1 MAEEKKD
8 LEPVQEQQPPETET
22 AEKTENAPEKEPE
35 TLETALYSW
44 GQALITAV
52 VGVVILFT
60 FIFRLIGVNG
70 PSMQDTLYT
79 GDRLLVIN
87 SLLCGE
93 YKQGDVVVARNYNAD
108 LNETIVKRI
117 VAVGG
122 QTVDIDFTAGVVYV
136 DGAPLAE
143 PYVKEPTYK
152 PEGTEF
158 PLTLAED
165 EVFLMG
171 DNRNRSTDSR
181 SSSLGPVNVGYLQGK
196 AVFLLIPGQTPDL
209 EAREW
214 DRIGPVH

>member
-8 LEPVQEQQPPETET
+8 LEQTPEAESTEEKKPETMED
-22 AEKTENAPEKEPE
+22 
-35 TLETALYSW
+35 ALYSW
-44 GQALITAV
+44 GQALVTAV

-60 FIFRLIGVNG
+60 FFFRLIGVNG

-93 YKQGDVVVARNYNAD
+93 YKSGDVVVARNYNAE
-108 LNETIVKRI
+108 LSETIVKRI

-122 QTVDIDFTAGVVYV
+122 QTVDIDFAAGVVYV
-136 DGAPLAE
+136 DGQAMDE

-152 PEGTEF
+152 PEGIQF
-158 PLTLAED
+158 PVTLAED

-171 DNRNRSTDSR
+171 DNRNHSTDSR
-181 SSSLGPVNVGYLQGK
+181 SDTLGPVNVGYLQGK
-196 AVFLLIPGQTPDL
+196 AVFLLIPGQTPEL
-209 EAREW
+209 AAREW
-214 DRIGPVH
+214 GRVGPVR

>member
-8 LEPVQEQQPPETET
+8 WEQTLEEQPPETE
-22 AEKTENAPEKEPE
+22 KEPE
-35 TLETALYSW
+35 SLETALYSW

-60 FIFRLIGVNG
+60 FFFRLIGVNG

-93 YKQGDVVVARNYNAD
+93 YERGDVVVARNYNAV

-122 QTVDIDFTAGVVYV
+122 QTVDIDFAAGVVYV
-136 DGAPLAE
+136 DGQALDE

-152 PEGTEF
+152 PEGIQF
-158 PLTLAED
+158 PITLAED

-181 SSSLGPVNVGYLQGK
+181 SDTLGPVNVGYLQGK

-209 EAREW
+209 GSREW
-214 DRIGPVH
+214 GRIGPVR

>member
-8 LEPVQEQQPPETET
+8 LEQTPEAESTEEKKPETMEDT
-22 AEKTENAPEKEPE
+22 
-35 TLETALYSW
+35 LYSW
-44 GQALITAV
+44 GQALVTAV

-60 FIFRLIGVNG
+60 FFFRLIGVSG

-93 YKQGDVVVARNYNAD
+93 YKSGDVVVARNYNAE
-108 LNETIVKRI
+108 LSETIVKRI

-122 QTVDIDFTAGVVYV
+122 QTVDIDFAAGVVYV
-136 DGAPLAE
+136 DGQAMDE

-152 PEGTEF
+152 PEGIQF
-158 PLTLAED
+158 PVTLAED

-171 DNRNRSTDSR
+171 DNRNHSTDSR
-181 SSSLGPVNVGYLQGK
+181 SDTLGPVNVGYLQGK
-196 AVFLLIPGQTPDL
+196 AVFLLIPGQTPEL
-209 EAREW
+209 AAREW
-214 DRIGPVH
+214 GRVGLVR